1 MGSWCGDSSL
11 ILGKIAKENNGHL
24 FCVDWWKGNV
34 GIELEDIASKVDVYS
49 YFWKRMCD
57 EGLEDVV
64 VPIRARSDVAA
75 EILKEHTFDFVFI
88 DADHRYEAVMQDIK
102 SYSHL
107 VKMNGGILCGHD
119 CEGRI
124 SDYDMDFLQAG
135 KDLDYYETVHCGVV
149 LAVGSIFQKYSIN
162 YSMWGVRA
170 KGQNEWEPT
179 NLIPLESR
187 IKGRPLL
194 LFSVLQKT
202 TLCGVMAS

>member
-1 MGSWCGDSSL
+1 
-11 ILGKIAKENNGHL
+11 
-24 FCVDWWKGNV
+24 
-34 GIELEDIASKVDVYS
+34 
-49 YFWKRMCD
+49 
-57 EGLEDVV
+57 
-64 VPIRARSDVAA
+64 
-75 EILKEHTFDFVFI
+75 
-88 DADHRYEAVMQDIK
+88 
-102 SYSHL
+102 
-107 VKMNGGILCGHD
+107 MNGGILCGHD

-162 YSMWGVRA
+162 YSMWSVRA